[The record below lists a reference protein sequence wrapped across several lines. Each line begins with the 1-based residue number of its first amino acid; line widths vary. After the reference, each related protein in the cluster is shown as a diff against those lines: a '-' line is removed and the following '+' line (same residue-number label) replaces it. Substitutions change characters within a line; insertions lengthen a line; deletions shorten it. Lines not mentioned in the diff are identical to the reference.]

1 MVIAKRE
8 YLLAA
13 YEQHVVRRDDWRK
26 ELRSFPALERKMVAK
41 IDSWFYDATVTST
54 GTGQTVN
61 FFTRD
66 NSTGASLTNDW
77 TTDISYAD
85 LRAKRTLINNPVYT
99 PPPQRPQ
106 KTPKLDPRIL
116 NKYLNASDLLEE
128 FILEMKP
135 LGIRQNEVLSVPI
148 ELFINW
154 LIIRSAEE
162 DGLDAPAL
170 PRLPD
175 KRRDRCWDC
184 GKFITLRQR
193 QTGMFFCSGAHFDRY
208 AVREA
213 A

>member
-1 MVIAKRE
+1 MGPPEWADKWTTNQQ
-8 YLLAA
+8 Y
-13 YEQHVVRRDDWRK
+13 VVKQDDWCK
-26 ELRSFPALERKMVAK
+26 ELRSLSTPKGKMAAK
-41 IDSWFYDATVTST
+41 MIPQFYGNNST
-54 GTGQTVN
+54 ASGTAQYIN
-61 FFTRD
+61 FFTTTD
-66 NSTGASLTNDW
+66 STGADSTNVWTIDYT
-77 TTDISYAD
+77 TTDFKIDMSNIKKPFYV
-85 LRAKRTLINNPVYT
+85 TS
-99 PPPQRPQ
+99 PPIPQARP
-106 KTPKLDPRIL
+106 DPRIL

-170 PRLPD
+170 PCLPD

-184 GKFITLRQR
+184 GKFITLEQR
-193 QTGMFFCSGAHFDRY
+193 QAGMFFCNGTHFDRY
-208 AVREA
+208 VLRDA